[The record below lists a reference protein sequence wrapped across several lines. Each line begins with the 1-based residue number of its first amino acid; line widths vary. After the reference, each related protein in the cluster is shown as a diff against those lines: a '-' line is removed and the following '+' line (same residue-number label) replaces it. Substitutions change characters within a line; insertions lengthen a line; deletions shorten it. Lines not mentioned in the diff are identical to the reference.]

1 MSVDW
6 VRRYCLSL
14 PHTTEM
20 VQWGHDLLFKVG
32 GKMYVGMS
40 LEPGPVWLSLKCP
53 PDEFAEL
60 TERPG
65 IIPAPYLARASWIA
79 LENEDALPA
88 REVRRLI
95 RQSYDLV
102 VAKLPKKTRAA
113 LGGAG
118 SRTAK

>member
-1 MSVDW
+1 MSVEW

-20 VQWGHDLLFKVG
+20 VQWEHDLLFKVA
-32 GKMYVGMS
+32 GKMYAGMP
-40 LEPGPVWLSLKCP
+40 LEPSRIWLSLKSTP
-53 PDEFAEL
+53 EEFAEL

-65 IIPAPYLARASWIA
+65 IIPAPYMARAFWIA
-79 LENEDALPA
+79 LEHEDALPA
-88 REVRRLI
+88 RETKLLI

-113 LGGAG
+113 LGA
-118 SRTAK
+118 